1 VGAGALVCSCL
12 AVGVLLRSARPLKRI
27 LGSVGLAVMTKITG
41 LVLSAMAAQIVFT
54 GIGNFLRQGS

>member
-12 AVGVLLRSARPLKRI
+12 CVGILLRSARPLKKL
-27 LGSVGLAVMTKITG
+27 LGSVGLSVMTKITG

-54 GIGNFLRQGS
+54 GIRNFLA